1 MSELGATVGMLL
13 RQKKADVWSVS
24 PTATVYDAIRLMA
37 EKGIGSVLVTDGSR
51 LVGILS
57 ERDYARKIAL
67 QDRSS
72 KATKVSEI
80 MTTPVTFVSRE
91 HTVSDCMRIMT
102 EKRVRHLPVVD
113 DGAIAGIVSIG
124 DLVNW
129 IITEQQQTIRHLEA
143 YITGVAA

>member
-24 PTATVYDAIRLMA
+24 PAATVYDAIRLMA
-37 EKGIGSVLVTDGSR
+37 EKGIGAVLVTDGNR

-67 QDRSS
+67 QDRSL

-80 MTTPVTFVSRE
+80 MTAPVTYVSRR

-102 EKRVRHLPVVD
+102 EQRVRHL
-113 DGAIAGIVSIG
+113 
-124 DLVNW
+124 
-129 IITEQQQTIRHLEA
+129 
-143 YITGVAA
+143 